1 MMSLKRSFLLFTLSV
16 LSLGA
21 LAQQGDGYR
30 TLNAEPPTVEGPV
43 EVLEFFW
50 YGCGACYQ
58 FAPLVDAWKADL
70 PENVVFKRVPA
81 VLNPNWRL
89 HGQAFYTAEALGV
102 TDRLHSRIFNAIHQ
116 ERRFLQSQ
124 ADVRSLFL
132 SNGVSGEDFDTAWN
146 SFAVD
151 SQLRRAE
158 RLARDYQVR
167 ATPSIVVAGHYV
179 SDPRTAGGL
188 SELLQLTDRLA
199 EGLQAQ

>member
-1 MMSLKRSFLLFTLSV
+1 MISLKRSFLLLALSA

-21 LAQQGDGYR
+21 VAQQGDGYR
-30 TLNAEPPTVEGPV
+30 TLNAEPPTLNGPV

-58 FAPLVDAWKADL
+58 FEPLVEAWKADL
-70 PENVVFKRVPA
+70 PEGVVFSRVPA

-102 TDRLHSRIFNAIHQ
+102 AERMHSRIFNAIHQ
-116 ERRFLQSQ
+116 DRNFLPSQ
-124 ADVRSLFL
+124 KDIRSLFV
-132 SNGVSGEDFDTAWN
+132 SNGVNAEDFDTAWS

-151 SQLRRAE
+151 SQVRRAE
-158 RLARDYQVR
+158 RLAREYQIR

-188 SELLQLTDRLA
+188 RELLQLTDRLA
-199 EGLQAQ
+199 EALQPQ

>member
-1 MMSLKRSFLLFTLSV
+1 MLSLKRSFLLLALSV
-16 LSLGA
+16 LSLGTM
-21 LAQQGDGYR
+21 AQEGDGYR

-58 FAPLVDAWKADL
+58 FEPLVDAWKDDL
-70 PENVVFKRVPA
+70 PEGVTFSRVPA
-81 VLNPNWRL
+81 VLNANWRI

-102 TDRLHSRIFNAIHQ
+102 IEQMHSRIFTAIHQ
-116 ERRFLQSQ
+116 ERNFLQSQ
-124 ADVRSLFL
+124 DDIRSLFV
-132 SNGVSGEDFDTAWN
+132 SNGVNAEDFDTAWT

-158 RLARDYQVR
+158 RLARDYQIR

-188 SELLQLTDRLA
+188 RELLQLTDRLA
-199 EGLQAQ
+199 EELQAQ

>member
-1 MMSLKRSFLLFTLSV
+1 MTSLKRSLLLLTLSI
-16 LSLGA
+16 LSFGA
-21 LAQQGDGYR
+21 VAQQGAGYR
-30 TLNAEPPTVEGPV
+30 TINAEPPAVEGSV

-70 PENVVFKRVPA
+70 PEGVVFTRVPA

-102 TDRLHSRIFNAIHQ
+102 TERLHSRIFNSIHQ
-116 ERRFLQSQ
+116 ERRFLQSE
-124 ADVRSLFL
+124 AEVRNLFV
-132 SNGVSGEDFDTAWN
+132 SNGVNGEDFDSAWN

-158 RLARDYQVR
+158 RLAREYRVR
-167 ATPSIVVAGHYV
+167 ATPSMVVAGHYV
-179 SDPRTAGGL
+179 SDPSTAGGL
-188 SELLQLTDRLA
+188 RELLTLTDRLT
-199 EGLQAQ
+199 EGLLAQ